1 MATNPT
7 DARLFIRKVFYTVA
21 RTATAFCRKKKPIHT
36 QARIVVA
43 PRAHAF
49 GQLSF
54 TLSCVSADFQTNKH
68 QSGAHNIYR
77 KKTIPFGTR

>member
-21 RTATAFCRKKKPIHT
+21 HSATAFCRIYVKKTNTHT

-43 PRAHAF
+43 LVHMRLGNCALHK
-49 GQLSF
+49 L
-54 TLSCVSADFQTNKH
+54 CK
-68 QSGAHNIYR
+68 
-77 KKTIPFGTR
+77 